1 MFEASIRFRVKSCSF
16 LLYLWC
22 AASSYSKGCF
32 RVRLMGWLQLM
43 TCRAAARGIVLLH
56 NLLQRHRELW
66 ERDLMIVFSSIIPQS
81 FMLAI
86 SSWFL
91 RSQIASI
98 SASSSA
104 QRCCQ
109 ALHPS
114 TGFCYWWNLVHSV
127 KSWRCI
133 VLLLLSYSSLASS
146 AATNPRH
153 PHRLHLHK
161 DALSASRLQNS
172 CSFPCMTKYGHIN
185 EQGDHHARTTMLPGF
200 VECTVNLSA
209 RKPSCC
215 FDGPA
220 AWPSFYGI
228 GWSISLSP

>member
-43 TCRAAARGIVLLH
+43 TYRAAARGIVLLH

-81 FMLAI
+81 FMLAT

-161 DALSASRLQNS
+161 DALSHRHPVS
-172 CSFPCMTKYGHIN
+172 CPLTSSLCCCLT
-185 EQGDHHARTTMLPGF
+185 ARTRRASLLAPRA
-200 VECTVNLSA
+200 VSPC
-209 RKPSCC
+209 
-215 FDGPA
+215 PA
-220 AWPSFYGI
+220 QTK
-228 GWSISLSP
+228 LQQLQH

>member
-1 MFEASIRFRVKSCSF
+1 MQFSVVLVVCGIIIQQRMFQGAFDGLAAIDDLPCCSSRHSS
-16 LLYLWC
+16 
-22 AASSYSKGCF
+22 AA
-32 RVRLMGWLQLM
+32 QL
-43 TCRAAARGIVLLH
+43 AAKTSGVVGKRSNDSVQQH
-56 NLLQRHRELW
+56 Y
-66 ERDLMIVFSSIIPQS
+66 PQS

-161 DALSASRLQNS
+161 DALSHRHPVS
-172 CSFPCMTKYGHIN
+172 CPLTSSLCCCLT
-185 EQGDHHARTTMLPGF
+185 ARTRRASLLAPRA
-200 VECTVNLSA
+200 VSPC
-209 RKPSCC
+209 
-215 FDGPA
+215 PA
-220 AWPSFYGI
+220 QTK
-228 GWSISLSP
+228 LQQLQH